1 MEYSIVNYAR
11 KARAGSVISGARMAL
26 AGNKTRAEAASKP
39 QAPSPAVESAAEL
52 IKMQLS
58 RLGEEHFLALYWATV
73 SEYKSV
79 AYNITNYFD
88 DLKHLGL
95 TRTKQTAMAAIE
107 AMRLLGLIDLRDSRN
122 RKNIFI
128 THFGASALQH
138 LVKSGNFTSKPSEY
152 LESTSK

>member
-1 MEYSIVNYAR
+1 
-11 KARAGSVISGARMAL
+11 MAL
-26 AGNKTRAEAASKP
+26 IGNNNRPGASSGGGMSSA
-39 QAPSPAVESAAEL
+39 QAPSPAAAPSAEQLYEL
-52 IKMQLS
+52 QLS

-73 SEYKSV
+73 SEYKSL

-107 AMRLLGLIDLRDSRN
+107 AMRLMGLIDLRDSRN

-128 THFGASALQH
+128 TRFGANALQR
-138 LVKSGNFTSKPSEY
+138 LVKDRNFKSKPSEY
-152 LESTSK
+152 LESTAK

>member
-1 MEYSIVNYAR
+1 MT
-11 KARAGSVISGARMAL
+11 L
-26 AGNKTRAEAASKP
+26 TGNKSRPSSPSGTASKP
-39 QAPSPAVESAAEL
+39 AAAVSAAPSPSVGTTAAEL
-52 IKMQLS
+52 YELQLS
-58 RLGEEHFLALYWATV
+58 RLGEEHFLALCWATV
-73 SEYKSV
+73 SEYKSL

-128 THFGASALQH
+128 THFGADALQR
-138 LVKSGNFTSKPSEY
+138 LVKTHDFKGKPSEY
-152 LESTSK
+152 LEKAAK

>member
-1 MEYSIVNYAR
+1 MPLTGNRS
-11 KARAGSVISGARMAL
+11 KAGTV
-26 AGNKTRAEAASKP
+26 AA
-39 QAPSPAVESAAEL
+39 QAPSPAMSAAKLYEL
-52 IKMQLS
+52 QLS
-58 RLGEEHFLALYWATV
+58 RLGVEHFLALYWATV
-73 SEYKSV
+73 SEYKAR

-128 THFGASALQH
+128 TRFGADALQR
-138 LVKSGNFTSKPSEY
+138 LVKERNFKSQPSEY
-152 LESTSK
+152 LEKTAK

>member
-1 MEYSIVNYAR
+1 
-11 KARAGSVISGARMAL
+11 MAL
-26 AGNKTRAEAASKP
+26 TGNRNRPGATGGATETA
-39 QAPSPAVESAAEL
+39 APSPAAGTTAQLYEL
-52 IKMQLS
+52 QLS

-73 SEYKSV
+73 SEYKSL

-128 THFGASALQH
+128 THFGADALQR
-138 LVKSGNFTSKPSEY
+138 LVKTHDFKGKPSEY
-152 LESTSK
+152 LEKAAK

>member
-1 MEYSIVNYAR
+1 MT
-11 KARAGSVISGARMAL
+11 L
-26 AGNKTRAEAASKP
+26 TGNKSRPSSPSGTASKP
-39 QAPSPAVESAAEL
+39 AAAVSAAPSPSVGTTAAEL
-52 IKMQLS
+52 YELQLS
-58 RLGEEHFLALYWATV
+58 RLGEEHFLALCWATV
-73 SEYKSV
+73 SEYKSL

-107 AMRLLGLIDLRDSRN
+107 AMRLMGLIDLRDSRN

-128 THFGASALQH
+128 TRFGANALQR
-138 LVKSGNFTSKPSEY
+138 LVKAGNFKNKPSEY